1 MKGGPIMRQ
10 AILIFLLIINI
21 ISIVQLGQYDSGDL
35 IALMSVRIILGV
47 VTIMLSIA
55 YILVKGTKSIVLIS
69 IITALS
75 ALLHLGLII
84 YINL

>member
-1 MKGGPIMRQ
+1 MRQ

-21 ISIVQLGQYDSGDL
+21 ISMFQLGQYDSGDL

-47 VTIMLSIA
+47 ITIMLSIA
-55 YILVKGTKSIVLIS
+55 YILVRGTKSIAILS

-75 ALLHLGLII
+75 ALLHLGLIV

>member
-1 MKGGPIMRQ
+1 MRQ

>member
-1 MKGGPIMRQ
+1 MRQ
-10 AILIFLLIINI
+10 AILIILLIINV
-21 ISIVQLGQYDSGDL
+21 ISMVQLNQYGSGDL
-35 IALMSVRIILGV
+35 IALMSLRIILSV

>member
-1 MKGGPIMRQ
+1 MRQ

-21 ISIVQLGQYDSGDL
+21 VSVFQLGQYDSGDL
-35 IALMSVRIILGV
+35 IALMSARIILGV
-47 VTIMLSIA
+47 ITIMLSIA
-55 YILVKGTKSIVLIS
+55 YILVRGTKSIAILS

-75 ALLHLGLII
+75 ALLHLGLIV

>member
-21 ISIVQLGQYDSGDL
+21 VSMFQLGQYDSGDL

-55 YILVKGTKSIVLIS
+55 YILVKGTKSIAILS

-75 ALLHLGLII
+75 AFLHLGLIV

>member
-1 MKGGPIMRQ
+1 MRQ

-55 YILVKGTKSIVLIS
+55 YILVKGTKSIVLVS

>member
-1 MKGGPIMRQ
+1 MRQ

-21 ISIVQLGQYDSGDL
+21 ISMVQLSQYDSGDL

>member
-1 MKGGPIMRQ
+1 MRQ
-10 AILIFLLIINI
+10 AILIILLIINV
-21 ISIVQLGQYDSGDL
+21 ISMVQLSQYDSGDL

>member
-55 YILVKGTKSIVLIS
+55 YILVKGTKSIVLVS

>member
-10 AILIFLLIINI
+10 AILIILLIINV
-21 ISIVQLGQYDSGDL
+21 ISMVQLSQYDSGDL